1 MSLEKQRSFI
11 LGCLRNGRR
20 FSPLDEDEVWDAIQR
35 AADSVKGPTERKSDQ
50 RRWADEYVFLLGL
63 IYANATDTLP
73 GFTNC
78 QNETRFER
86 FARAVMVED
95 VSIHVSRNLIKSAIR
110 RLDAKRNPKFMDRL
124 QRMRRRPSEVSAS

>member
-1 MSLEKQRSFI
+1 MSLDNQKSFI
-11 LGCLRNGRR
+11 LGCLRAGRSVSR
-20 FSPLDEDEVWDAIQR
+20 LDEDEIWNAIQL
-35 AADSVKGPTERKSDQ
+35 AAVSVKAPTERKSDQ

-63 IYANATDTLP
+63 IFANSTDTLP

-86 FARAVMVED
+86 FARAVMLEG

-110 RLDAKRNPKFMDRL
+110 RLDAKRNPQFMDRL
-124 QRMRRRPSEVSAS
+124 QRRRSSEIGAS